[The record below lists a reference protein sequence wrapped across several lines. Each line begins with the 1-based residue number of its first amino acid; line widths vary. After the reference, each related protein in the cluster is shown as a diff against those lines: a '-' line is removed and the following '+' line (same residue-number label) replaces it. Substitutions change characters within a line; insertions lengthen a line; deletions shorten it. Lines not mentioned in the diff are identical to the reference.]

1 MANASAPNGMWGM
14 LRQPIIILIL
24 TGGAGLVGWK
34 YASEIRIMNLETSLA
49 AHSNREAHHDAAGR
63 LIRLET
69 QFSYIHDEL
78 AEIRKILEDG
88 ER

>member
-1 MANASAPNGMWGM
+1 MGHAKAADNYFNIDWGCWS
-14 LRQPIIILIL
+14 
-24 TGGAGLVGWK
+24 GGWK